1 MGLFKSA
8 NEKERERQEKE
19 QQMMDKYGLSSLTD
33 PEDIASVRK
42 IIQELSGTGMMELG
56 VTLGGGSEK
65 DIAKIQ
71 MYYLRAIME
80 QNFILIRQLDKLT
93 KK

>member
-8 NEKERERQEKE
+8 DEREQEKRQKE
-19 QQMMDKYGLSSLTD
+19 EAIMNKYGLSSLSD

-42 IIQELSGTGMMELG
+42 IVQELTGTGLMEFG

-65 DIAKIQ
+65 DIARIQ

-80 QNFILIRQLDKLT
+80 QNFIIIRQLDKLT